1 MDTLKV
7 TPSQSALSALPDSG
21 KELYSKAADYL
32 LEIDG
37 QIARLD
43 KVLARLQPPVSGRMR
58 ISWRDEGSS
67 ATAKCKPVLVRWVR
81 VGDKWRTTRLGLKS
95 LVQKTPKSGAFY
107 DTKDEVKETVRELS
121 WLLNRR
127 AKLVDSIN
135 ALEKAV
141 LYSCDRNQ
149 DALASLE
156 QRIESLENRAAM
168 LPCTWRDGQQVGEGT
183 KETLVADLTD
193 EEAQA
198 LFDSL

>member
-1 MDTLKV
+1 M

-43 KVLARLQPPVSGRMR
+43 KVLARLQPPVSGRVR

-107 DTKDEVKETVRELS
+107 DTKDEVPIPLVMIKQSSDVITLIKGHDQRLQMLRLSLLSS
-121 WLLNRR
+121 WLSGLIPDVRCGEA
-127 AKLVDSIN
+127 AKGVARCGVTTSQNPLTYL
-135 ALEKAV
+135 AL
-141 LYSCDRNQ
+141 
-149 DALASLE
+149 
-156 QRIESLENRAAM
+156 
-168 LPCTWRDGQQVGEGT
+168 
-183 KETLVADLTD
+183 
-193 EEAQA
+193 
-198 LFDSL
+198 